1 MVSSKAKTPKE
12 YIDQL
17 PEDRR
22 QTMRKL
28 RALVRKHLPKG
39 YVEVMRW
46 GMLCYEV
53 PLRTYPD
60 TYNKEPLMYA
70 ALASQKNHYGV
81 YLCGLYSFDKI
92 QSRFVKAWKKRGV
105 KLNMGKSCIRLK
117 SWDECQEDLIAEV
130 VSAVSVEDFVA
141 HAKSLRNNLLCRY

>member
-92 QSRFVKAWKKRGV
+92 QSRFVKACKKRGV

-130 VSAVSVEDFVA
+130 VSAASVEDFVA
-141 HAKSLRNNLLCRY
+141 HAKSLRK

>member
-1 MVSSKAKTPKE
+1 
-12 YIDQL
+12 
-17 PEDRR
+17 
-22 QTMRKL
+22 MRKL

-141 HAKSLRNNLLCRY
+141 HAKSLRK

>member
-105 KLNMGKSCIRLK
+105 KLNMGKSCIRCGQLIGVGP
-117 SWDECQEDLIAEV
+117 SWPGGTGGQDENHKIK
-130 VSAVSVEDFVA
+130 FV
-141 HAKSLRNNLLCRY
+141 LLNIG

>member
-17 PEDRR
+17 PDDR
-22 QTMRKL
+22 QATMRKL

-53 PLRTYPD
+53 PLKKYPN
-60 TYNKEPLMYA
+60 TYNGEPLMYA

-81 YLCGLYSFDKI
+81 YLCGLYCFEKI
-92 QSRFVKAWKKRGV
+92 QKAFVKEWKSRGV
-105 KLNMGKSCIRLK
+105 RLDMGKSCIRLK
-117 SWDECQEDLIAEV
+117 SWDECQEDLIAGV
-130 VSAVSVEDFVA
+130 VAAVPLEDFVA
-141 HAKSLRNNLLCRY
+141 HAKNPKGKC

>member
-141 HAKSLRNNLLCRY
+141 HAKSLRK

>member
-28 RALVRKHLPKG
+28 RALVRKHLPTG

-105 KLNMGKSCIRLK
+105 KLDMGKSCIRLK

-130 VSAVSVEDFVA
+130 VSAVPVEEFVA
-141 HAKSLRNNLLCRY
+141 HAKSLRK